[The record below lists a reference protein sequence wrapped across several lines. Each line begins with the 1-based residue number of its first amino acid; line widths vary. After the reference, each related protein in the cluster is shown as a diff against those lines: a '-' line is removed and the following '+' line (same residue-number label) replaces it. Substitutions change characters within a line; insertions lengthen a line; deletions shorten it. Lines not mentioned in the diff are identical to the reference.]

1 MAVLRLSLPD
11 LILEGLA
18 VSRAD
23 CAFFEVKEQR
33 LHPIP
38 FLSEDSF
45 PSSSH
50 WCRGDTQL

>member
-33 LHPIP
+33 LHPTP
-38 FLSEDSF
+38 FLSKDSF